1 MSDYICVSDWDIER
15 IQVENTQDIANQ
27 RAKMIENLQEELKQ
41 AGELCKTLRA
51 DKEQL
56 EEKCSQLL
64 DKQYQDDYKVENA
77 KKIVENLKKTVERYE
92 SENKA
97 MRELL
102 RQWI

>member
-1 MSDYICVSDWDIER
+1 MCEIERMPVSDT
-15 IQVENTQDIANQ
+15 TQDILDY

-41 AGELCKTLRA
+41 AGDLCRSLRA

-56 EEKCSQLL
+56 EEQCSQLL
-64 DKQYQDDYKVENA
+64 DKQIQDDYKVENA
-77 KKIVENLKKTVERYE
+77 KKIVENLRKTVERYE